1 MTERRRGSRQSDT
14 RAKILDAA
22 RDLLLEEG
30 YGTIT
35 TRRLGERA
43 GVRYQLVHYYFES
56 LDELFVE
63 LFREGAEENLAR
75 LDELAAEEVS
85 LRTFWRVN
93 TDASGGKLMTEFIAL
108 ANHRPGLRREIVRYA
123 RDFRK
128 RQAELAERALV
139 HDGLPTDVVPP
150 VVIALLALALAETV
164 ALDRSIGFEDG
175 HAEAQEWINGFLQE
189 NTPPENGS
197 DH

>member
-30 YGTIT
+30 YGAIT
-35 TRRLGERA
+35 TRRIGERA
-43 GVRYQLVHYYFES
+43 DVRYQLIHYYFES

-63 LFREGAEENLAR
+63 LFREGAEVNLAR
-75 LDELAAEEVS
+75 LDELAAGEVS
-85 LRTFWRVN
+85 LRTFWRIN
-93 TDASGGKLMTEFIAL
+93 TDASGGKLMTEFVAL

-128 RQAELAERALV
+128 RQAELAERALE

-175 HAEAQEWINGFLQE
+175 HLEAQEWINGWLE
-189 NTPPENGS
+189 ANTGPTGES